1 MSVCPKCDDDKFYDL
16 HCSRCG
22 FDTAELLVTERD
34 AARAEVERLTEEL
47 ARWRKSFAGHVYVK
61 TEDYSALVERAHAA
75 EAEAEAER
83 LREALRDLEE
93 ACRDVASW
101 SEECVDYS
109 HPARVKARAALAG
122 APSETR
128 REQDRA
134 LAERVR
140 EACAKHLLIAP
151 RAGGELIHIDHSR
164 LLALIAND
172 LRALDLDALL
182 EEP

>member
-1 MSVCPKCDDDKFYDL
+1 VSVCPKCDDDKFYDL

-122 APSETR
+122 K
-128 REQDRA
+128 EQ
-134 LAERVR
+134 
-140 EACAKHLLIAP
+140 P
-151 RAGGELIHIDHSR
+151 
-164 LLALIAND
+164 
-172 LRALDLDALL
+172 
-182 EEP
+182 